1 MISLTHELFTILL
14 PNYLI
19 WGDFLVVCYNLYQA
33 LFHYP
38 HSKIVYNCYN
48 CFMFH
53 NNVNFLNVL
62 SKHGKKL
69 YFCHFGK
76 LLCVNFLFAYSIQ
89 RINP

>member
-19 WGDFLVVCYNLYQA
+19 WGDFLVVCYNLYQH

-38 HSKIVYNCYN
+38 QSKIVHN

-53 NNVNFLNVL
+53 NNVNLLNVL
-62 SKHGKKL
+62 SKLGKKL
-69 YFCHFGK
+69 YSVICK
-76 LLCVNFLFAYSIQ
+76 ASMC
-89 RINP
+89 